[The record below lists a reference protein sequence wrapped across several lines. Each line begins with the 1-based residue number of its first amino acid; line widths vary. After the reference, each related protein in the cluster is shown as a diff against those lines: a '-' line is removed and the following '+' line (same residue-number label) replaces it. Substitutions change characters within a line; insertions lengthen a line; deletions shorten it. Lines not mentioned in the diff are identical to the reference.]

1 MKEHEVADVLCVSER
16 KCRDMR
22 EAYLQEGKHFAR
34 SADGISYTADGMS
47 MLCASLGLD
56 VVTLQQPPEM
66 PHNPREGCEGT
77 GKAAET
83 TPEGREAVRP
93 GGNGALPHPEMV
105 RVKICRL
112 LPNARQ
118 YVGKV
123 CGTTRV
129 VRVKTRTRCAF
140 KVDRVLWCLD
150 HGDWVEF
157 DRRAARNRQQTTDSR
172 TNEENGR

>member
-1 MKEHEVADVLCVSER
+1 MKEHEVADLLCVSER

-22 EAYLQEGKHFAR
+22 EAYLEEGKHFAR
-34 SADGISYTADGMS
+34 KAEKTADVIEYTADGIT

-56 VVTLQQPPEM
+56 VTALQKPPEM
-66 PHNPREGCEGT
+66 PQEAPGGCEGA
-77 GKAAET
+77 GEAVET
-83 TPEGREAVRP
+83 TPGCGQVAGN
-93 GGNGALPHPEMV
+93 GGNGAPPQPEMV
-105 RVKICRL
+105 RVKVCRL

-140 KVDRVLWCLD
+140 KVDRVLWCID
-150 HGDWVEF
+150 HNDWVEF
-157 DRRAARNRQQTTDSR
+157 DRRAARLM
-172 TNEENGR
+172 GR

>member
-22 EAYLQEGKHFAR
+22 EAYLQEGTHFAR
-34 SADGISYTADGMS
+34 SGDGIEYTVDGMT

-56 VVTLQQPPEM
+56 VAALQKPPEM
-66 PHNPREGCEGT
+66 PQEPPGGCEGT
-77 GKAAET
+77 GKAAEGT
-83 TPEGREAVRP
+83 P
-93 GGNGALPHPEMV
+93 GGGEAGATGQNGALPHPEMV

-140 KVDRVLWCLD
+140 GLDRVLWCID

-157 DRRAARNRQQTTDSR
+157 DRRAARLM
-172 TNEENGR
+172 GR